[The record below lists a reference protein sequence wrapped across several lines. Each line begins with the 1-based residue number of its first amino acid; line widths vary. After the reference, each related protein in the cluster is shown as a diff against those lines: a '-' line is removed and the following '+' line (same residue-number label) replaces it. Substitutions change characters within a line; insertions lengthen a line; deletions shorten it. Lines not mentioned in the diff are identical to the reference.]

1 MFTDTH
7 SHIFNEYY
15 DDIDKVIKEA
25 HEVGVEK
32 VIVSSTNYVNSK
44 EIIELGKKYEEV
56 FISLGVH
63 PEDVLEGFDKVE
75 KLLEENLDNKKLI
88 AVGEIGL
95 DYYYSKEN
103 KEKQIILFEKQLE
116 FAEKHNLPVIV
127 HSREATL
134 DTITSLKKYNVR
146 GVIHCFSGSIE
157 TAKEYIKMGFY
168 IGVGGVVTFKNT
180 NLKDVIKEI
189 PVERILLETDSPYLS
204 PEPYRGK
211 QNSPKNVSVIANY
224 ISNLKCI
231 EINNFSK
238 FVEKKFKKL
247 LTTSK

>member
-15 DDIDKVIKEA
+15 DDIDNVIKEA

-103 KEKQIILFEKQLE
+103 KEKQIIVFEKQLE

-238 FVEKKFKKL
+238 CVEKNVNDL
-247 LTTSK
+247 YGI

>member
-224 ISNLKCI
+224 ISNIKCI

-238 FVEKKFKKL
+238 CVEKNVNDL
-247 LTTSK
+247 YGI

>member
-15 DDIDKVIKEA
+15 DDIDNVIKEA

-238 FVEKKFKKL
+238 FVEKNVNDL
-247 LTTSK
+247 YGI

>member
-1 MFTDTH
+1 M
-7 SHIFNEYY
+7 
-15 DDIDKVIKEA
+15 
-25 HEVGVEK
+25 
-32 VIVSSTNYVNSK
+32 
-44 EIIELGKKYEEV
+44 
-56 FISLGVH
+56 
-63 PEDVLEGFDKVE
+63 
-75 KLLEENLDNKKLI
+75 
-88 AVGEIGL
+88 
-95 DYYYSKEN
+95 
-103 KEKQIILFEKQLE
+103 
-116 FAEKHNLPVIV
+116 PVIV

-238 FVEKKFKKL
+238 CVEKNVNDL
-247 LTTSK
+247 YGI

>member
-15 DDIDKVIKEA
+15 DDIDNVIKEA

-211 QNSPKNVSVIANY
+211 QNSPKNVSVIAYY

-238 FVEKKFKKL
+238 CVEKNVNDL
-247 LTTSK
+247 YGI

>member
-238 FVEKKFKKL
+238 FVEKNVNDL
-247 LTTSK
+247 YGI

>member
-15 DDIDKVIKEA
+15 DDIDNVIKEA

-63 PEDVLEGFDKVE
+63 PEDVLEGFDKVV

-238 FVEKKFKKL
+238 CVEKNVNDL
-247 LTTSK
+247 YGI